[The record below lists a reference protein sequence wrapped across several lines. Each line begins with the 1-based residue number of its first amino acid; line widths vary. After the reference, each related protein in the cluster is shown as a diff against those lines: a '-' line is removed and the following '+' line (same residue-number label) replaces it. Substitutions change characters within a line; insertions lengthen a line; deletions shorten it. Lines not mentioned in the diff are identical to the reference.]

1 MLDIKFILKNIDL
14 VKNKLK
20 NRFVNE
26 DLLDKLIF
34 LYKSKN
40 QFLQKIERI
49 KYFKNQYSRQ
59 KTNKSLIKCNSESIL
74 DSDINYEANLKKLQI
89 NLATIE
95 EEVMNILN
103 CLPNIPHESVPI
115 GDSELDNI
123 EVYRS
128 IIKPRHYD
136 FVIKD
141 HLQLGLSLNI
151 LDFQKASKIVG
162 SKFVVLKGLGARL
175 ERSLINFMIDNHI
188 SNKYFELIPPF
199 IVNQKSMFATGQLP
213 KFAQDVF
220 KLQSNKYEWYL
231 NPTAEVPTINL
242 HRQEILDI
250 KRLPIKYVS
259 YTTCFR
265 EEAGSSGKNTKGIW
279 RQKQFN
285 KVELIQFVEPKTSYM
300 VLEDMLKD
308 AAVILDKLQL
318 PYRIMLLSTGD
329 LGFSMSK
336 TYDIEVWLPSQ
347 QKYCEI
353 ASISNAE
360 DFQARRANIKFK
372 AHLQDKGKLVHTLN
386 GSALA
391 IGRTMAAIL
400 ENYQNKDGSVNVP
413 IVLQKYLSTDI
424 IKN

>member
-26 DLLDKLIF
+26 DLLDTLIV

-40 QFLQKIERI
+40 QLLQKIESI
-49 KYFKNQYSRQ
+49 KYFKNQSSRP
-59 KTNKSLIKCNSESIL
+59 KSNRSLINQNSESIL
-74 DSDINYEANLKKLQI
+74 DGNIHHEENLNKLQNSLKI
-89 NLATIE
+89 IE
-95 EEVMNILN
+95 EKFINILY
-103 CLPNIPHESVPI
+103 CLPNIPHESVPT
-115 GDSELDNI
+115 GESEADNI
-123 EVYRS
+123 EVCHS
-128 IIKPRHYD
+128 IIKPRCYD

-141 HLQLGLSLNI
+141 HLQLGVSLNI

-175 ERSLINFMIDNHI
+175 ERSLINFMIDTHV
-188 SNKYFELIPPF
+188 SNKYFEVIPPF
-199 IVNQKSMFATGQLP
+199 IVNQQSMFATGQLP
-213 KFAQDVF
+213 KFSQDVF
-220 KLQSNKYEWYL
+220 KLQSNKYNWYL

-250 KRLPIKYVS
+250 KKLPIKYVS

-285 KVELIQFVEPKTSYM
+285 KVELIQFVEPEKSYM
-300 VLEDMLKD
+300 VLDNMLKD
-308 AAVILDKLQL
+308 ATVILDKLQL
-318 PYRIMLLSTGD
+318 PYRIMMLSTGD

-360 DFQARRANIKFK
+360 DFQSRRANIKFK
-372 AHLQDKGKLVHTLN
+372 THLQDKGKLVHTLN

-400 ENYQNKDGSVNVP
+400 ENYQNQDGSVIVP
-413 IVLQKYLSTDI
+413 TVLQKYLGTDI

>member
-26 DLLDKLIF
+26 DLLDTLIF

-40 QFLQKIERI
+40 QLLKKIESI
-49 KYFKNQYSRQ
+49 KYFKNQFSRP
-59 KTNKSLIKCNSESIL
+59 KSNRSFINQNSESIL
-74 DSDINYEANLKKLQI
+74 DGNIHHEEDLNKLQNSLKI
-89 NLATIE
+89 IE
-95 EEVMNILN
+95 EKFMNVLY

-115 GDSELDNI
+115 GKSEADNI
-123 EVYRS
+123 EVYHS
-128 IIKPRHYD
+128 IIKPRYYD

-141 HLQLGLSLNI
+141 HLQLGVSLNI

-175 ERSLINFMIDNHI
+175 ERSLINFMIDTHV
-188 SNKYFELIPPF
+188 SNKYFEIIPPF
-199 IVNQKSMFATGQLP
+199 IVNQQSMFATGQLP
-213 KFAQDVF
+213 KFSQDVF
-220 KLQSNKYEWYL
+220 KLQLNNYNWYL

-250 KRLPIKYVS
+250 KKLPIKYVS

-265 EEAGSSGKNTKGIW
+265 EEAGASGKNTKGIW

-285 KVELIQFVEPKTSYM
+285 KVELIQFVEPETSYM
-300 VLEDMLKD
+300 VLDNMLKD

-318 PYRIMLLSTGD
+318 PYRIMMLSTGD

-360 DFQARRANIKFK
+360 DFQSRRANIKFK
-372 AHLQDKGKLVHTLN
+372 TNLQDKGKLVHTLN

-400 ENYQNKDGSVNVP
+400 ENYQNQDGSVIVP
-413 IVLQKYLSTDI
+413 IVLQKYLGTDI